1 MLTPKNQGLRNSEY
15 YDMVET
21 FDSLYADSNRGKIFT
36 KLMDIIISEENI
48 MLAYQNMKRNAGSGT
63 AGTDGLTIKDIEKL
77 KKDEIIQGIR
87 NRLNNYQPKAV
98 RRVEIPKPNG
108 NMRPLGIPCIWDRL
122 IQQAFLQV
130 LEPICEAKFY
140 DKSNG
145 FRPNRSAE
153 HAIAQAMKMI
163 QVQHLHY
170 VVDIDIKGFFE
181 NVNHTKLRK
190 QMWTMGIRDKKVL
203 SIINAML
210 KCPIKMPDGKLIYP
224 EKGTPQGGILS
235 PLLSNIVLNE
245 LDWWIASQWEN
256 MPTQYPYKCEIKKN
270 GSVNRALIFKS
281 LRRASELKEVFIVRY
296 ADDFKL
302 FCNNYTDAN
311 KVFIA
316 TKDWLKVR
324 LKLEI
329 NEEKSGV
336 VNVRKHYSEFLGFK
350 LKAKKKGKKYT
361 VSSHV
366 SNKALKSAE
375 KKLIDTIKR
384 IQHPKNPRD
393 AYLSTCYYNSLV
405 IGLHGYYQ
413 YATCVNLDFAK
424 LQHKLDRRFINRLG
438 HKLKRDGTLTEGY
451 IKRKY
456 GNSKMIRFINGQPII
471 PLGFVKTKDAMH
483 KKRNVNKY
491 TVEGRAEIHK
501 MLGLDLSIL
510 RRMMNQEYVNQS
522 IEYMDNRISLY
533 SAQLGKCAVTGKML
547 EYHEIHCHH
556 KVPKEQGGTDT
567 YDNLIIISKE
577 IHILV
582 HATAED
588 TIKYYLNTLNLTPS
602 MLNKVNTLRKL
613 ANYQAI

>member
-15 YDMVET
+15 YDMTEI
-21 FDSLYADSNRGKIFT
+21 FDSLYEDSRQGKVFT
-36 KLMDIIISEENI
+36 DLMNIIISEDNI
-48 MLAYQNMKRNAGSGT
+48 LLAYRNMKKNDGSIT
-63 AGTDGLTIKDIEKL
+63 AGTDGLNIKDLERL
-77 KKDEIIQGIR
+77 GKDEVIKGVR
-87 NRLNNYQPKAV
+87 NRLINYQPKAV

-108 NMRPLGIPCIWDRL
+108 KMRPLGIPCIWDRL

-153 HAIAQAMKMI
+153 NAIAQTMKMI

-170 VVDIDIKGFFE
+170 VVDIDIKSFFE

-190 QMWTMGIRDKKVL
+190 QMWTMGIRDKRLL

-210 KCPIKMPDGKLIYP
+210 NCPIKLPNGEIIYP
-224 EKGTPQGGILS
+224 DKGTPQGGILS

-256 MPTQYPYKCEIKKN
+256 MPTRYPYKCEIKSN
-270 GSVNRALIFKS
+270 GAVNRSHVFTT

-302 FCNNYTDAN
+302 FCSNYADAN
-311 KVFIA
+311 KVFVA
-316 TKDWLKVR
+316 TRQWLKER
-324 LKLEI
+324 LKLDI

-350 LKAKKKGKKYT
+350 LKAKRKGNRFA

-366 SNKALKSAE
+366 SDKALKSAE
-375 KKLIDTIKR
+375 TKLKNTVKR
-384 IQHPKNPRD
+384 IQRPRNPKD
-393 AYLSTCYYNSLV
+393 AYLSVCYYNSLV

-424 LQHKLDRRFINRLG
+424 LQHKLDRMFINRIG
-438 HKLKRDGTLTEGY
+438 SNFMRDGTLVDGY

-456 GNSKMIRFINGQPII
+456 GSSKMVRFIDGQPII
-471 PLGFVKTKDAMH
+471 PIGFIKTKDAMH

-491 TVEGRAEIHK
+491 TVEGRKEIHK
-501 MLGLDLSIL
+501 MLSLDLSIL
-510 RRMMNQEYVNQS
+510 RRMMKQEYVNQS

-533 SAQLGKCAVTGKML
+533 SAQQGKCAVTGRTL

-556 KVPKEQGGTDT
+556 KVPKEQGGTDD
-567 YDNLIIISKE
+567 YDNLIIILKD
-577 IHILV
+577 IHTLI
-582 HATAED
+582 HAVADE
-588 TIKYYLNTLNLTPS
+588 TIEYYLNILKLTPS

-613 ANYQAI
+613 ANYQVI